1 MSDAFLIG
9 AGFSKAVCPRMPTM
23 KQLYECLKD
32 CAADSD
38 GIAEEEYA
46 YAAGDVEGLLSYF
59 AITAPQDDLAE
70 VLRKRRITYI
80 LGDRIGSIVAELEQ
94 QGHDEGFNS
103 KRFDLAR
110 KWHEDKC
117 HILTTNYDTVVERML
132 FEGFE
137 DHASGKTLRADYPDL
152 YPIPIT
158 HARSRQ
164 ELGGMF
170 KRESVETCTLYKLH
184 GSTTWYASGS
194 EAPFAPI
201 YGLRYNQLFDTASH
215 KFVMDKQRFII
226 PPVYDKSTL
235 LSHESIRSLWHQA
248 SQLALGPAD
257 RLYVIG
263 YSLPE
268 TDFAMRSLLW
278 LGAKQ
283 SDHSQFGKKLLYVV
297 DPDENV
303 GVRYAAKLGQ
313 YYDVRTNWVGESEIF
328 NEFVD
333 WYTQSCK

>member
-9 AGFSKAVCPRMPTM
+9 AGFSKAVCPQMPTM
-23 KQLYECLKD
+23 KQLYGRLKD
-32 CAADSD
+32 YAEDRD
-38 GIAEEEYA
+38 GITKEEYD

-59 AITAPQDDLAE
+59 AITGPQDDLAE

-80 LGDRIGSIVAELEQ
+80 LGNRIGDTVAGLEQ
-94 QGHDEGFNS
+94 LGHDEGLNP
-103 KRFDLAR
+103 KGLDLVR

-132 FEGFE
+132 AEE
-137 DHASGKTLRADYPDL
+137 LRADYPDL

-164 ELGGMF
+164 ETGGF
-170 KRESVETCTLYKLH
+170 FRELNETCTLYKLH

-201 YGLRYNQLFDTASH
+201 YGLRYDQLSDTASQ
-215 KFVMDKQRFII
+215 KYVMDKQRFII

-248 SQLALGPAD
+248 SHLALGPAD
-257 RLYVIG
+257 RLFVIG

-278 LGAKQ
+278 HGAKQ
-283 SDHSQFGKKLLYVV
+283 SNHSELGKKLLYVV
-297 DPDENV
+297 DPDKSV
-303 GVRYAAKLGQ
+303 GDRYAAKLGQ
-313 YYDVRTNWVGESEIF
+313 YYDVCTDWVGEREAF
-328 NEFVD
+328 NDFVG
-333 WYTQSCK
+333 WYTQGCT

>member
-23 KQLYECLKD
+23 IQLYERLKD
-32 CAADSD
+32 SAEDGD
-38 GIAEEEYA
+38 GITEEEYN

-59 AITAPQDDLAE
+59 AITGPQDDLAE

-80 LGDRIGSIVAELEQ
+80 LGNRIGRIVAELEQ
-94 QGHDEGFNS
+94 LGHDEGFNPLGL
-103 KRFDLAR
+103 DLVR
-110 KWHEDKC
+110 KWHENKC

-132 FEGFE
+132 EEEPRVGY
-137 DHASGKTLRADYPDL
+137 TDL

-158 HARSRQ
+158 PARSRQ
-164 ELGGMF
+164 QTSFGF
-170 KRESVETCTLYKLH
+170 RHESVETCTLYKLH

-201 YGLRYNQLFDTASH
+201 YGLHYSQLSDPASH

-235 LSHESIRSLWHQA
+235 LSHESIRSLWHKA
-248 SQLALGPAD
+248 NQLALGTAD

-278 LGAKQ
+278 QGAKQ
-283 SDHSQFGKKLLYVV
+283 SDHCELNKKLLYVV
-297 DPDENV
+297 NPDKKA
-303 GVRYAAKLGQ
+303 GDRYAAKLGQ
-313 YYDVRTNWVGESEIF
+313 YYDVCTDWVGVSEAF
-328 NEFVD
+328 NDFVG
-333 WYTQSCK
+333 WYIQGCT

>member
-23 KQLYECLKD
+23 KQLYKCLKD
-32 CAADSD
+32 CAADGD
-38 GIAEEEYA
+38 DITEEEYA

-59 AITAPQDDLAE
+59 AITGPQDDLAE
-70 VLRKRRITYI
+70 VLRKKRITA
-80 LGDRIGSIVAELEQ
+80 LLENRIGRIVAELEQ
-94 QGHDEGFNS
+94 QGHDEGFNP
-103 KRFDLAR
+103 KGFDLVR

-152 YPIPIT
+152 YPIPIA

-164 ELGGMF
+164 ELGGVF
-170 KRESVETCTLYKLH
+170 ARESVETCTLYKLH

-201 YGLRYNQLFDTASH
+201 YGLHYSQLSDPASH

-248 SQLALGPAD
+248 NQLALGPAD

-278 LGAKQ
+278 QGAKQ
-283 SDHSQFGKKLLYVV
+283 SDHCELNKKLLYVV
-297 DPDENV
+297 NPDKKA
-303 GVRYAAKLGQ
+303 GDRYASKLGQ
-313 YYDVRTNWVGESEIF
+313 YYDVCTDWVGVSEAF
-328 NEFVD
+328 NDFVG
-333 WYTQSCK
+333 WYIQGCT